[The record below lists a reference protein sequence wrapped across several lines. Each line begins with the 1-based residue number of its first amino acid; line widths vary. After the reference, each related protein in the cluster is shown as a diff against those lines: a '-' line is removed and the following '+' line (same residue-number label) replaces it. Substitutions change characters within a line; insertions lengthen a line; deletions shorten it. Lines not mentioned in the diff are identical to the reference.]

1 MYHYKNKSLHKLIG
15 DHIVKNYKKDDI
27 RIQSFHTTDVA
38 RCNYLIKLHENLGY
52 IYDDSSDDIDY
63 YNPED
68 NIIREENN
76 ISKEDSNKLI
86 NVNKKISSKSSWR
99 KDSGGKKVSYLL
111 FDPIIRKMV
120 NQLKKKCRDY
130 NIILFKNTKTIP
142 TTEDIEKFKLLS
154 SIIKDIDAD
163 KIKNNINK
171 YIAPYFDLDKN
182 PKITL

>member
-27 RIQSFHTTDVA
+27 RLQSFHTTDVA
-38 RCNYLIKLHENLGY
+38 RCNYLIKLDENLGY

-63 YNPED
+63 YNPEE
-68 NIIREENN
+68 NII
-76 ISKEDSNKLI
+76 KEDDSNKLI
-86 NVNKKISSKSSWR
+86 NVINVNKKISNKSSWK
-99 KDSGGKKVSYLL
+99 KDSGGKKISYLL

-130 NIILFKNTKTIP
+130 NIILLTNTKIIP

-171 YIAPYFDLDKN
+171 YIAPYFDLDK
-182 PKITL
+182 KS

>member
-1 MYHYKNKSLHKLIG
+1 MKKN
-15 DHIVKNYKKDDI
+15 
-27 RIQSFHTTDVA
+27 
-38 RCNYLIKLHENLGY
+38 
-52 IYDDSSDDIDY
+52 
-63 YNPED
+63 
-68 NIIREENN
+68 
-76 ISKEDSNKLI
+76 
-86 NVNKKISSKSSWR
+86 
-99 KDSGGKKVSYLL
+99 LL

-130 NIILFKNTKTIP
+130 NIILFKNTKTISII

-154 SIIKDIDAD
+154 NIIKDIDAD